1 MYNRARRSHAA
12 QREAAAIVR
21 DVRATARESMGF
33 APAGGAASSGQAA
46 ATAAV
51 APSAAGPS
59 SGAPSSSS
67 GQPRAAPRGAG

>member
-1 MYNRARRSHAA
+1 MWNRARLSHVA

-33 APAGGAASSGQAA
+33 APAGEATGPGQAA

-51 APSAAGPS
+51 APSGAGPS
-59 SGAPSSSS
+59 SGAP
-67 GQPRAAPRGAG
+67 